1 MNKRP
6 AIIVT
11 AVVLVLAALTVPS
24 VLARS
29 DGFSG
34 GFSYGPP
41 VGGENGEIIE
51 NQWTQQGVSFD
62 DPRLDGRVTL
72 TANSDQLDDEGLYR
86 YSFRIETDEGAWQG
100 EPVAG
105 FTFDDGTYATAVH
118 LFIGE
123 GAYEGLAAV
132 AEVGNDGHHNF
143 SLRGRIVEGPF
154 PEL

>member
-1 MNKRP
+1 MNRDLTFAITVVMLVALMAP
-6 AIIVT
+6 A
-11 AVVLVLAALTVPS
+11 A
-24 VLARS
+24 LARS

-41 VGGENGEIIE
+41 AGGENGEIIE

-72 TANSDQLDDEGLYR
+72 TANSDQLDEDGLYR

-105 FTFDDGTYATAVH
+105 FTFDDGTYATSVH
-118 LFIGE
+118 LLTGE
-123 GAYEGLAAV
+123 GAYEGLVSV
-132 AEVGNDGHHNF
+132 AEVGNDGHSF
-143 SLRGRIVEGPF
+143 SVRGRIVEGPF